1 MLFNHQEWIG
11 LHSSCVLCVKF
22 AKAPWA
28 LLETLYLDL
37 TPLDYAVDCF
47 IQIGLSP
54 TSKRDLS
61 CSSPSPVCAI
71 TLVQALLRLGYVIE
85 DCTLEE
91 FKSSLTTDSFECSV
105 LNSLSVCSYRSVY
118 EQTF

>member
-1 MLFNHQEWIG
+1 MAVQAQAINIRLG
-11 LHSSCVLCVKF
+11 LLVDVVQPSRVDWFTLVLRSLCQF

-54 TSKRDLS
+54 YIKRDLS
-61 CSSPSPVCAI
+61 CCFPSPVCAI

-85 DCTLEE
+85 DCTLEG
-91 FKSSLTTDSFECSV
+91 FGPV
-105 LNSLSVCSYRSVY
+105 
-118 EQTF
+118 